1 MLFQSDVN
9 FIKKEILRIAK
20 GSDITRRWKNAKKLI
35 QYIEYLIG
43 ECIPEDFERD
53 LYSIAWDESTIFRR
67 KKAGKLGINLA
78 ERYFKV
84 VEWKE
89 A

>member
-20 GSDITRRWKNAKKLI
+20 RSDITRRWKNAKELI

-43 ECIPEDFERD
+43 ECLPDGFERD
-53 LYSIAWDESTIFRR
+53 LYSIAWDESMIFRH
-67 KKAGKLGINLA
+67 KKAAKLGINLA